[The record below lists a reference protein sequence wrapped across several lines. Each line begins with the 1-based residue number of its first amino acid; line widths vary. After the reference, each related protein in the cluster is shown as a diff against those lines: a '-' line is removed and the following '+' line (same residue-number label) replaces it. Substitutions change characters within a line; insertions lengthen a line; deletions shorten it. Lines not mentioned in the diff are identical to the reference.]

1 MTFHTHF
8 NTFAPSTMILPDLTE
23 PQPMDTISSFEIT
36 VFFVLIFLS
45 GIFSSVEMAMHS
57 LGKVVIKKILTRGGT
72 RAKLLGI
79 WSSNQN
85 KFLTTIYVGNNILK
99 VGASV
104 LASSITIDIA
114 RQHGY
119 HESYALA
126 AATGVITFILLLFG
140 EVVPK
145 SIAQHNPEKIFLI
158 LSAPFNIALTLLRPF
173 SAFFEWIS
181 RIIITVFGGT
191 EQVRS
196 LGVTEDEIKAII
208 EAGEIDGAIAEEEKE
223 MIHSVIEFGDTIVKE
238 IMVPRVD
245 MVCVEVG
252 TPMEEILEIMAEEKL
267 SRLPVY
273 EQTVDTIIGV
283 LHIKNIMNAWRKN
296 IQEMS
301 AIEFISLPYFVP
313 ETKKVSELLKEFK
326 ANRMQMAIVVDE
338 YGGTEGLITM
348 EDLVE
353 EIVGEI
359 KDEYDDHAPLIKKQ
373 EDGSFIVDSKV
384 EIHHFN
390 EQFNTKIPSDEY
402 NTVGGFIL
410 WLLRRMPKK
419 NEVIPYEHLKF
430 TVIEADRKRIYKIA
444 LSFTGDLKN

>member
-1 MTFHTHF
+1 
-8 NTFAPSTMILPDLTE
+8 
-23 PQPMDTISSFEIT
+23 
-36 VFFVLIFLS
+36 
-45 GIFSSVEMAMHS
+45 MHS
-57 LGKVVIKKILTRGGT
+57 LSKVSIKNILKRGGT

-85 KFLTTIYVGNNILK
+85 KFLTTVYVGNNILN

-114 RQHGY
+114 RKYGY
-119 HESYALA
+119 HEPYALA
-126 AATGVITFILLLFG
+126 TATGVITFILLLFA
-140 EVVPK
+140 EVLPK
-145 SIAQHNPEKIFLI
+145 AIAQHNPEKTFL
-158 LSAPFNIALTLLRPF
+158 LLGAPINIALKLLRPF
-173 SAFFEWIS
+173 SAFFEWVS
-181 RIIITVFGGT
+181 RIILTAFGGS
-191 EQVRS
+191 EQRRS
-196 LGVTEDEIKAII
+196 LGVTEEEIKAII

-252 TPMEEILEIMAEEKL
+252 TPMEEILEIMSEEKL

-273 EQTVDTIIGV
+273 EQTVDTIVGV
-283 LHIKNIMNAWRKN
+283 LHIKNILNAWRKN
-296 IQEMS
+296 IQDMS
-301 AIEFISLPYFVP
+301 AIEFISMPYFVP

-326 ANRMQMAIVVDE
+326 TNRMQMAIVVDE

-359 KDEYDDHAPLIKKQ
+359 KDEYDDSSPMIKKQ
-373 EDGSFIVDSKV
+373 EDGSFVIDSKV
-384 EIHHFN
+384 EIHQLN
-390 EQFNTKIPSDEY
+390 EQFNLNIPSDEY

-410 WLLRRMPKK
+410 WLMRRMPKK
-419 NEVIPYEHLKF
+419 NEVLTYEHLKF
-430 TVIEADRKRIYKIA
+430 TILEADRKRIYKIG
-444 LSFTGDLKN
+444 LRFTEQQTYN

>member
-1 MTFHTHF
+1 M
-8 NTFAPSTMILPDLTE
+8 ND
-23 PQPMDTISSFEIT
+23 ISAFEIT
-36 VFFVLIFLS
+36 IFFVLIFLS
-45 GIFSSVEMAMHS
+45 GIFSSVETAMHS
-57 LGKVVIKKILTRGGT
+57 LSKVTIKSILKRGGT

-85 KFLTTIYVGNNILK
+85 KFLTTIYVGNNILN

-104 LASSITIDIA
+104 LASSITMDIA
-114 RQHGY
+114 RLHGY
-119 HESYALA
+119 REPYALA
-126 AATGVITFILLLFG
+126 AATGVITFTLLLFG

-145 SIAQHNPEKIFLI
+145 AIAQHNPKRIFLI
-158 LSAPFNIALTLLRPF
+158 LAAPINIALTLLLPF
-173 SAFFEWIS
+173 SSFFVWIS
-181 RIIITVFGGT
+181 RIFVTAFGGA

-196 LGVTEDEIKAII
+196 LTVTEDEIKAII

-252 TPMEEILEIMAEEKL
+252 TPMEDILAIMAEEKL

-273 EQTVDTIIGV
+273 EQTVDTVVGV

-296 IQEMS
+296 IKDMS
-301 AIEFISLPYFVP
+301 AIEFISMPYFVP

-326 ANRMQMAIVVDE
+326 TNRMQMAIVVDE
-338 YGGTEGLITM
+338 YGGTEGLVTM

-359 KDEYDDHAPLIKKQ
+359 KDEYDDSSPMIRKQ
-373 EDGSFIVDSKV
+373 DDGSYMIDSKV
-384 EIHHFN
+384 EIRQMN
-390 EQFNTKIPSDEY
+390 EQLSLTIPSDEY

-419 NEVIPYEHLKF
+419 NEVVNYENLKF
-430 TVIEADRKRIYKIA
+430 IILEADRKRIHKIG
-444 LSFTGDLKN
+444 LHLNPQSETS

>member
-1 MTFHTHF
+1 M
-8 NTFAPSTMILPDLTE
+8 PISILLLHLYDTTDLTK
-23 PQPMDTISSFEIT
+23 PLSMNDISTFEIT
-36 VFFVLIFLS
+36 VFFILIFLS
-45 GIFSSVEMAMHS
+45 GIFSSVETAMHS
-57 LGKVVIKKILTRGGT
+57 LSKVSIKGILSRGGT
-72 RAKLLGI
+72 RAKLLGL

-85 KFLTTIYVGNNILK
+85 KFLTTIYVGNNILN

-104 LASSITIDIA
+104 LASSITIDVA
-114 RQHGY
+114 RQYGY
-119 HESYALA
+119 REPYALA
-126 AATGVITFILLLFG
+126 TATGVITFILLLFG

-145 SIAQHNPEKIFLI
+145 AIAQHNPEKIFL
-158 LSAPFNIALTLLRPF
+158 LLAAPINIALTLLRPF

-181 RIIITVFGGT
+181 RIIVTAFGGA
-191 EQVRS
+191 EQMRS
-196 LGVTEDEIKAII
+196 LGVTEEEIKAII

-252 TPMEEILEIMAEEKL
+252 TPMEEILDIMAEEKL

-273 EQTVDTIIGV
+273 EQTVDTIVGV

-301 AIEFISLPYFVP
+301 AIEFISLPYFIP

-326 ANRMQMAIVVDE
+326 TNRMQMAIVVDE
-338 YGGTEGLITM
+338 YGGTEGLVTM

-359 KDEYDDHAPLIKKQ
+359 EDEYDESSPKIKKQ
-373 EDGSFIVDSKV
+373 DDGSYLIDSKV
-384 EIHHFN
+384 EIHHIN
-390 EQFNTKIPSDEY
+390 EQLALNIPSEEY
-402 NTVGGFIL
+402 NTIGGFIL
-410 WLLRRMPKK
+410 WILRRMPKK
-419 NEVIPYEHLKF
+419 NEVIMYEYLKF
-430 TVIEADRKRIYKIA
+430 TVLEADRKRIYKIV
-444 LSFTGDLKN
+444 LSFTEQTRT

>member
-1 MTFHTHF
+1 M
-8 NTFAPSTMILPDLTE
+8 SD
-23 PQPMDTISSFEIT
+23 ISVLEI
-36 VFFVLIFLS
+36 VIFFVLIFLS
-45 GIFSSVEMAMHS
+45 GIFSSVETAMHS
-57 LGKVVIKKILTRGGT
+57 LGKVAIKKILKRGGT

-85 KFLTTIYVGNNILK
+85 KFLTTIYVGNNILN

-104 LASSITIDIA
+104 LASSITIDVA
-114 RQHGY
+114 RHYGY
-119 HESYALA
+119 REPYALA
-126 AATGVITFILLLFG
+126 AATGAITFVLLLFG

-145 SIAQHNPEKIFLI
+145 AIAQHNPERIFL
-158 LSAPFNIALTLLRPF
+158 LLAAPINIALTILRPL

-181 RIIITVFGGT
+181 RIFVTMLGGA
-191 EQVRS
+191 EQLRS
-196 LGVTEDEIKAII
+196 LAVTEEEIKAII

-238 IMVPRVD
+238 VMVPRVD
-245 MVCVEVG
+245 MVAVEVG

-273 EQTVDTIIGV
+273 DQTVDTIVGV
-283 LHIKNIMNAWRKN
+283 LHIKNILNAWRKN
-296 IQEMS
+296 IKEMS
-301 AIEFISLPYFVP
+301 AIEFITMPYFVP

-338 YGGTEGLITM
+338 YGGTEGLVTM

-359 KDEYDDHAPLIKKQ
+359 KDEYDDSTSLIKKQ
-373 EDGSFIVDSKV
+373 DDGSYLIDSKV
-384 EIHHFN
+384 EIHQLN
-390 EQFNTKIPSDEY
+390 EQLNLAIPSDEY

-410 WLLRRMPKK
+410 WKLRRMPKK
-419 NEVIPYEHLKF
+419 NEVVQHDNLKF
-430 TVIEADRKRIYKIA
+430 TILEADRKRIYKVA
-444 LSFTGDLKN
+444 LNIVS

>member
-1 MTFHTHF
+1 M
-8 NTFAPSTMILPDLTE
+8 ND
-23 PQPMDTISSFEIT
+23 ISAFEIT

-45 GIFSSVEMAMHS
+45 GIFSSVETAMHS
-57 LGKVVIKKILTRGGT
+57 LSKVSIKAILKRGGT

-85 KFLTTIYVGNNILK
+85 KFLTTIYVGNNILN

-104 LASSITIDIA
+104 LASSITMDIA
-114 RQHGY
+114 RHYGY
-119 HESYALA
+119 REPYALA
-126 AATGVITFILLLFG
+126 TATGVITFILLLFG

-145 SIAQHNPEKIFLI
+145 AIAQHNPERIFL
-158 LSAPFNIALTLLRPF
+158 LLAAPINIALTLLRPL

-181 RIIITVFGGT
+181 RIFITAFGGS
-191 EQVRS
+191 EQLRS
-196 LGVTEDEIKAII
+196 LAVTEDEIKAII

-273 EQTVDTIIGV
+273 EQTVDTVIGV

-296 IQEMS
+296 IKEMA
-301 AIEFISLPYFVP
+301 AIEFISMPYFVP

-326 ANRMQMAIVVDE
+326 TNRMQMAIVVDE
-338 YGGTEGLITM
+338 YGGTEGLVTM

-359 KDEYDDHAPLIKKQ
+359 KDEYDDSSPMIKKQ
-373 EDGSFIVDSKV
+373 DDGSYLIDSKV
-384 EIHHFN
+384 EIHLMN
-390 EQFNTKIPSDEY
+390 EQLNLNIPSDEY

-410 WLLRRMPKK
+410 WILRRMPKK
-419 NEVIPYEHLKF
+419 NEVIQYEKLKF
-430 TVIEADRKRIYKIA
+430 TILEADRKRIYKIA
-444 LSFTGDLKN
+444 VHVTP